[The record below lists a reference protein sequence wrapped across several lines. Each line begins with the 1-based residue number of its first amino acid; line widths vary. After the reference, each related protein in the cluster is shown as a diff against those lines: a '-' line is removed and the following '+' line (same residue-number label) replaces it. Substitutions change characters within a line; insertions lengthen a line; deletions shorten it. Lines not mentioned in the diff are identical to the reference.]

1 MSYEIAGTT
10 FLPTDISIV
19 KFRSEIILSGNI
31 NIILRELDRINYIH
45 GTSENIL
52 AREFFANPNLTLDD
66 SCTTESVNC
75 TDHFGT
81 SCHND
86 DFAAYGHY
94 DNDFAAYG
102 RHFYPKFRNDD
113 IIDYLIHKINFSK
126 NYKLVYSLINHF
138 YIRREE
144 FYLRK
149 LFVANPLAKPI
160 FEEYFG
166 KLRSVDPLIVR
177 YFGDKLICLKD
188 SYNRVMHWACGGAI
202 WCSVGPY
209 EEGKVYFPKLE

>member
-10 FLPTDISIV
+10 FSSDISNV

-31 NIILRELDRINYIH
+31 NIILRELDRINYLH
-45 GTSENIL
+45 GPIENIL
-52 AREFFANPNLTLDD
+52 AREFFANPNLTLND
-66 SCTTESVNC
+66 SCTTESV
-75 TDHFGT
+75 DDK
-81 SCHND
+81 ND
-86 DFAAYGHY
+86 PAAYGKY
-94 DNDFAAYG
+94 
-102 RHFYPKFRNDD
+102 FYPKFRNDD

-126 NYKLVYSLINHF
+126 NYKLIYSLIHHF

-149 LFVANPLAKPI
+149 LFVASPLAKPI

-166 KLRSVDPLIVR
+166 KLHSVDPLIVR
-177 YFGDKLICLKD
+177 QFGDKLFCLKD
-188 SYNRVMHWACGGAI
+188 SYNRVMNFACGGAI
-202 WCSVGPY
+202 WCSVGNYTY

>member
-10 FLPTDISIV
+10 FLPTDISNV

-31 NIILRELDRINYIH
+31 NIILRELDRINYLH

-52 AREFFANPNLTLDD
+52 ARKFFANPNLTLDN
-66 SCTTESVNC
+66 SCTTESV
-75 TDHFGT
+75 DHVIHE
-81 SCHND
+81 SLRYNND
-86 DFAAYGHY
+86 VAEYGHR
-94 DNDFAAYG
+94 DNDVAEYG
-102 RHFYPKFRNDD
+102 RYFYPKFRNDD

-126 NYKLVYSLINHF
+126 NYKLIYSLIHHF

-149 LFVANPLAKPI
+149 LFAANPLAKPI

-188 SYNRVMHWACGGAI
+188 SYNRIMHWACGGGI